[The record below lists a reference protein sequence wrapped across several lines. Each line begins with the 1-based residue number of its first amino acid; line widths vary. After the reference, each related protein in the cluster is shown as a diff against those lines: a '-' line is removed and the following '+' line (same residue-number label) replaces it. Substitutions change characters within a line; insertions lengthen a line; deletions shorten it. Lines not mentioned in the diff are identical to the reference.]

1 MFSHLR
7 LCGHKLS
14 TCDFLKTFSKI
25 CFTSR
30 NEKIWLKPNLSMFQR
45 LKTSLKETI
54 SLTPM
59 DCFVNYIQEL
69 RSKKFMDTNNFIQN
83 NGAIFRSMIFQYRV

>member
-30 NEKIWLKPNLSMFQR
+30 NEKNWLKPNLSMFQR
-45 LKTSLKETI
+45 LKTSLKKTI

-59 DCFVNYIQEL
+59 DYFVNYIHSNWGPKSSWTQIIL
-69 RSKKFMDTNNFIQN
+69 FKITAPFSDL
-83 NGAIFRSMIFQYRV
+83 

>member
-45 LKTSLKETI
+45 LKTSLKK
-54 SLTPM
+54 
-59 DCFVNYIQEL
+59 NYIINSHGLFCQLYTVTEVQ
-69 RSKKFMDTNNFIQN
+69 KVH
-83 NGAIFRSMIFQYRV
+83 GH